1 MKNPKEQISSNA
13 VMFSI
18 ACFIQGTSLLS
29 SFVTG
34 VTRQETWIVVV
45 TGFILHLLILCIY
58 VALANKFPGKDL
70 IEINNCVFGKLLGKI
85 FSIAYIFYFF
95 SLSFLDSRILGDF
108 VVGYIMPE
116 TPMVVILTM
125 FIFTCC
131 YAVRKGTIVMT
142 NYSTLF
148 VIITIG
154 LPLFTTALLIP
165 NMKLTNFFPMFSLPI
180 KNYIQGTHIQAT
192 LPTAGT
198 FLFFM
203 MFSDVQNPQKI
214 AKPLF
219 IGTIIGMSSMLFF
232 VIRDTSVIGSSVALV
247 ASPTFEVIRLINV
260 ANVFTRMEILYA
272 LILIVLLFFQISTTI
287 YATTKAT
294 SQLFNL
300 NSYKVLVYI
309 IGSLTTTFALLAF
322 KSSDEHGFWG
332 ENFSATYCT
341 FFSVILPFITLIT
354 AAIQNFYKSKV
365 RSQ

>member
-13 VMFSI
+13 LMFSI

-29 SFVTG
+29 NFVTG
-34 VTRQETWIVVV
+34 VTRQETWIVVI
-45 TGFILHLLILCIY
+45 TGFILHLLILYIY
-58 VALANKFPGKDL
+58 VALANKFPGKTL
-70 IEINNCVFGKLLGKI
+70 IEINDSVFGNLLGKI
-85 FSIAYIFYFF
+85 FSIIYIFYFF

-116 TPMVVILTM
+116 TPMVVVLTM

-131 YAVRKGTIVMT
+131 YAVRKGTVVMT
-142 NYSTLF
+142 DYSTLF
-148 VIITIG
+148 VIIATV

-165 NMKLTNFFPMFSLPI
+165 NMKLTNFFPIFSLPI
-180 KNYIQGTHIQAT
+180 KNYIQGTHT
-192 LPTAGT
+192 LAVVPTSGT

-203 MFSDVQNPQKI
+203 MFPDLQNPQKI

-219 IGTIIGMSSMLFF
+219 VGTIIGMSSMLFF
-232 VIRDTSVIGSSVALV
+232 VIRDTAVIGSSVALV

-272 LILIVLLFFQISTTI
+272 LVLIVLLFFQISTLI

-294 SQLFNL
+294 AQFFSLT
-300 NSYKVLVYI
+300 SYKILVYV
-309 IGSLTTTFALLAF
+309 IGSLTITFSILAF

-332 ENFSATYCT
+332 ENISATYCT
-341 FFSVILPFITLIT
+341 FFSVILPLITLIT
-354 AAIQNFYKSKV
+354 ATIQNFYKSKV
-365 RSQ
+365 IHQ